1 MTSRIRLALALIAS
15 IICSDGQAVINGRP
29 VTNDEP
35 VAGNTVLI
43 ACIGKVG
50 TVATVGT
57 VDKVGKEGKEGKEG
71 KDSAE
76 ERVLFT
82 ASGVITGD
90 RFILTAAHTFSY
102 CQRPVYGRVPRDLRW
117 EMRFGT
123 GANDAAPISVRFSQ
137 NDLLNRQT
145 DASRALLLLKDP
157 AFRDYVF
164 IRVPG
169 GLPHNFAPMALHPDP
184 ASIPL
189 GAPVFISGYGIV
201 GKGLNDLKL
210 RTAQLNLTSM
220 QSATPGIAPLAPST
234 NPYDR
239 RFYLDAY
246 SASEHPCFGDSGA
259 PIYVME
265 HGKPLLIGIQTQIQT
280 NLSGRAY
287 CDAPVIGLRGDGY
300 IDEMQQIEQSF
311 EPSPQSAAE

>member
-1 MTSRIRLALALIAS
+1 MRSGIQRALALIAFIFS
-15 IICSDGQAVINGRP
+15 TDGHAVINGRP
-29 VTNDEP
+29 VATDEP

-50 TVATVGT
+50 KT
-57 VDKVGKEGKEGKEG
+57 
-71 KDSAE
+71 SAA

-82 ASGVITGD
+82 SSGVIAND

-102 CQRPVYGRVPRDLRW
+102 CQRPVAGRLPRELRW
-117 EMRFGT
+117 EMRFGIDT
-123 GANDAAPISVRFSQ
+123 KDTAPISVRFSL

-145 DASRALLLLKDP
+145 DESKALLLLKNP

-164 IRVPG
+164 IRIPG
-169 GLPHNFAPMALHPDP
+169 GLPHHFAPMALHPDP

-189 GAPVFISGYGIV
+189 GEPIFISGYGIV
-201 GKGLNDLKL
+201 GKDQNDFKL
-210 RTAQLNLTSM
+210 RTARLNLTSM
-220 QSATPGIAPLAPST
+220 QSTTPGIAPLAPST

-259 PIYVME
+259 PIYVVE
-265 HGKPLLIGIQTQIQT
+265 HGKALLIGIQTQIQT
-280 NLSGRAY
+280 NLTGRAY

-300 IDEMQQIEQSF
+300 IDEFHLIEQSF
-311 EPSPQSAAE
+311 EPSPRSAAR